1 MTKFYHSQ
9 MNTFCSVELLVKHVF
24 MFSRVDTILDLS
36 DNMIIKSSAKQI
48 ESSEDGEEV
57 YYTTVCTAKLNPG
70 SCNSCGRSYYKNT
83 DHVSSAAGHVLD
95 IKKTCNDKLS
105 SCYKVATI

>member
-1 MTKFYHSQ
+1 

-48 ESSEDGEEV
+48 ESSEDGETLSHEEV
-57 YYTTVCTAKLNPG
+57 YYTTVCTAKLTQ
-70 SCNSCGRSYYKNT
+70 GRATAVDK
-83 DHVSSAAGHVLD
+83 AIIKIQIMFPVLLG
-95 IKKTCNDKLS
+95 TYS
-105 SCYKVATI
+105 T